1 MTGDLF
7 SDIMTMTFFQR
18 AIVAGI
24 LVGFLGSF
32 YGVFVVQRRMSF
44 LGNGLAHATF
54 GGVALGL
61 LLQTEPL
68 LIAVPFTLIV
78 AILITFLKDKTKLEI
93 DTSIGIFFA
102 LSMALGIVFLSFK
115 KDYSVDAFSYL
126 FGSILM
132 VQRNDIIAVSI
143 LTLLTVILSLK
154 YWKRWAYATL
164 DRELARA
171 DRLNPRFDDYLLSI
185 MIALTIVL
193 SIKLVGIVLIAA
205 FLVIPAA
212 VARLLTQRFFIMTI
226 YAIIFGILSSLIG
239 LLISIIF
246 NMPTGAVIILVQSLL
261 FIFAVTLSSLRK
273 F

>member
-1 MTGDLF
+1 MNSIL
-7 SDIMTMTFFQR
+7 SDIFSMTFFQN
-18 AIVAGI
+18 ALIAGI

-44 LGNGLAHATF
+44 LGNGLAHAAF

-61 LLQTEPL
+61 LLQFEPL
-68 LIAVPFTLIV
+68 WIALPFTVIV
-78 AILITFLKDKTKLEI
+78 AVLITFLKEKTTLEI

-132 VQRNDIIAVSI
+132 VQKDDIIAVSI
-143 LTLLTVILSLK
+143 LALLTIALSFK
-154 YWKRWAYATL
+154 YWKRWAYATF

-171 DRLNPRFDDYLLSI
+171 DRLKTRTDDYLLSVL
-185 MIALTIVL
+185 IALTIVL

-212 VARLLTQRFFIMTI
+212 TARLISGRFFVMTI
-226 YAIIFGILSSLIG
+226 YAIIFGILTSLIG
-239 LLISIIF
+239 LFLSIVF
-246 NMPTGAVIILVQSLL
+246 NMPTGAVIILIQAFL
-261 FIFAVTLSSLRK
+261 FIFAAGLASLK
-273 F
+273 NI